1 MQHPMNESI
10 MRFQILSNRVES
22 LKRSVNACLEYS
34 GSGCIVRPVM
44 TGCAEACE
52 DKGLFCKN
60 SQLENCSN
68 WKTVSTGKRSQI
80 MELRKPTGEAAN
92 DLPAFEN
99 PRNLELGKEPVTI
112 KSGMI
117 LECGTIRSEESK

>member
-1 MQHPMNESI
+1 MGADD
-10 MRFQILSNRVES
+10 QIKKALAEMKYKWKS
-22 LKRSVNACLEYS
+22 LQNDPA
-34 GSGCIVRPVM
+34 
-44 TGCAEACE
+44 
-52 DKGLFCKN
+52 
-60 SQLENCSN
+60 
-68 WKTVSTGKRSQI
+68 TGKRSQI

-117 LECGTIRSEESK
+117 LECGIIRSEESK